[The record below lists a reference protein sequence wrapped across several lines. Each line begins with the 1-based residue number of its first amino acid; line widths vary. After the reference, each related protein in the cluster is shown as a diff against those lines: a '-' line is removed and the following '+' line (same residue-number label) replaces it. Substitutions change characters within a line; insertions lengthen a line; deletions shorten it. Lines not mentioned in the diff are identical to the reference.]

1 MKIGDYDLI
10 RTDRSDLL
18 GAREGRLYHLLPC
31 NGAMT
36 ADHAAALTQALDKAI
51 LPGSNTLIPAFFEAD
66 TGWHCAVPYQEEV
79 FRGLPAAYLRH
90 LPEQARMHLTL
101 LAVSALE
108 ALHRGGMVHG
118 SLTADCFR
126 LTVAPG
132 GILCPVLT
140 DLRHAGTKTHPPL
153 CPDRTSPYAA
163 PEVRLGKPPTA
174 ASDVFALALNSS
186 SPAPPFA
193 ALAPERTCFIA
204 ATSEILG
211 GGLRVAYLCPPELC
225 LDELEHTISY
235 TISMVPPLMAELASQ
250 WILGGTADAVLRAKR
265 EEAAVRN
272 DIARHIFDGWPLAS
286 RNSGF
291 FCWLPLPEGWTG
303 IRFADAA
310 REAGVL
316 VAEGEHFLI
325 GHDAPE
331 HGVRLALGG
340 IQDREGLR
348 EALNRIAYLLESR
361 P

>member
-36 ADHAAALTQALDKAI
+36 ADHASALTQALDKAI

-79 FRGLPAAYLRH
+79 FRGLPASYLRH
-90 LPEQARMHLTL
+90 LPEKALLHLAL

-174 ASDVFALALNSS
+174 ASDVFALALCLHLW
-186 SPAPPFA
+186 
-193 ALAPERTCFIA
+193 LA
-204 ATSEILG
+204 G
-211 GGLRVAYLCPPELC
+211 ELPRC
-225 LDELEHTISY
+225 RNANVLTLSR
-235 TISMVPPLMAELASQ
+235 
-250 WILGGTADAVLRAKR
+250 DAVLLCDAIPTS
-265 EEAAVRN
+265 VRSV
-272 DIARHIFDGWPLAS
+272 LAS
-286 RNSGF
+286 MLDADPARRPVLSDVFQRLRSGTGT
-291 FCWLPLPEGWTG
+291 CTDPTYPASDLPE
-303 IRFADAA
+303 
-310 REAGVL
+310 
-316 VAEGEHFLI
+316 AERAELR
-325 GHDAPE
+325 
-331 HGVRLALGG
+331 RLM
-340 IQDREGLR
+340 
-348 EALNRIAYLLESR
+348 LLEHPLLMSR
-361 P
+361 YAAT